1 MFIVNIISYEL
12 IEKAGEGTCCKN
24 IKKLP
29 IMLSCNRK
37 EFRESESF
45 KTIVYSVTGL
55 EREIAYR

>member
-1 MFIVNIISYEL
+1 MVNIISNEL
-12 IEKAGEGTCCKN
+12 IEKAGGGACCKN

-29 IMLSCNRK
+29 IMLSCIRK

-55 EREIAYR
+55 ECDLTYR